1 MPSGSPSDIELSCF
15 VVESMGGIILSTSQ
29 LDPDVPVSVHPA
41 PDILSRSF
49 CPCGVVGGSSDEQL
63 EGCFSSSCC
72 GFHPHGVDGLFHH

>member
-1 MPSGSPSDIELSCF
+1 M
-15 VVESMGGIILSTSQ
+15 VESMGGIILRTSQ
-29 LDPDVPVSVHPA
+29 LDLGVRFSPHPA

-63 EGCFSSSCC
+63 EGCSSSSCF